1 MDYIGEERVISKTV
15 QEYGSKKST
24 AITCAKRLAELLGPE
39 ILKDK
44 GLNVKF
50 IISKKPETAKT
61 ADKAIPVQ
69 IFNYSDENVK
79 RRLLRKWCG
88 EGTNM

>member
-1 MDYIGEERVISKTV
+1 
-15 QEYGSKKST
+15 
-24 AITCAKRLAELLGPE
+24 LGPE

-69 IFNYSDENVK
+69 IFNY
-79 RRLLRKWCG
+79 
-88 EGTNM
+88 